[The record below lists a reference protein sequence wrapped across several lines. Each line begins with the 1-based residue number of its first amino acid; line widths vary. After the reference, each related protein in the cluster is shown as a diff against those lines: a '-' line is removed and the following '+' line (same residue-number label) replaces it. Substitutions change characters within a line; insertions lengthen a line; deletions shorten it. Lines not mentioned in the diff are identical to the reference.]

1 MKVMF
6 CNNCRISSKVSLCEG
21 NGDMLK
27 TIIILITCIL
37 FIFIGTIFIQSTIY
51 APTEINYEYE
61 GIYFDN
67 DNPEL
72 SESVNVVISGKI
84 SKDAWL
90 RPGAFVGNISIDDT
104 SIEITKPILFSHLR
118 DSNNLYLN
126 DFEEGEGWSIL
137 SGSLLK
143 HFDNTKVW
151 WDICIDKK
159 FSMITIV
166 PIESG
171 KSSTERIA
179 APCNNRE
186 DSIKINKMLMSGEI
200 D

>member
-1 MKVMF
+1 
-6 CNNCRISSKVSLCEG
+6 
-21 NGDMLK
+21 MLK

-37 FIFIGTIFIQSTIY
+37 VLFFGTIFIQSTVY

-72 SESVNVVISGKI
+72 AEPVNVVISGKI

-90 RPGAFVGNISIDDT
+90 RPKAFVGNISINNT
-104 SIEITKPILFSHLR
+104 SIEITKQLLFSYLR
-118 DSNNLYLN
+118 DTNNLYLN
-126 DFEEGEGWSIL
+126 DFEEGKGWSFNPD
-137 SGSLLK
+137 SLLK
-143 HFDNTKVW
+143 HFDSNEVW
-151 WDICIDKK
+151 WHISMDKK

-166 PIESG
+166 PIESDR
-171 KSSTERIA
+171 SSTQRIA

-186 DSIKINKMLMSGEI
+186 DAIKINRMLMSGII

>member
-1 MKVMF
+1 MF
-6 CNNCRISSKVSLCEG
+6 
-21 NGDMLK
+21 K
-27 TIIILITCIL
+27 TIMILITCIMV
-37 FIFIGTIFIQSTIY
+37 IFFGTIFIQSTVY

-72 SESVNVVISGKI
+72 AESVKVVISGKI

-90 RPGAFVGNISIDDT
+90 RPESFVGNISIDNT
-104 SIEITKPILFSHLR
+104 NIEITKPLLFSRLR
-118 DSNNLYLN
+118 NTNNLFLD
-126 DFEEGEGWSIL
+126 DFEKGEGWSFHPD
-137 SGSLLK
+137 SLLK
-143 HFDNTKVW
+143 QFDNNEVW
-151 WDICIDKK
+151 WDIQMDKK

-171 KSSTERIA
+171 SSSTQRIA
-179 APCNNRE
+179 APCNSRE
-186 DSIKINKMLMSGEI
+186 DAIKINRMLMSGMI